1 MLKYFS
7 DKVVIYIFNISIIL
21 IPIVQG
27 MDSYPVNKYMYIFIY
42 NIFQIKLTELEKLEA
57 KLKAKETKED

>member
-1 MLKYFS
+1 M
-7 DKVVIYIFNISIIL
+7 IYIFNINIIL

-27 MDSYPVNKYMYIFIY
+27 MDSYPVNKCMYIFIY